1 MTTTIVIGE
10 QTKPVQLQKII
21 FERVLE
27 SDFACIKTNIKP
39 DSYAYIEL
47 ICLEYNGEKDLMFAY
62 DNPDDRGGGVLYI
75 GKWNDGIV

>member
-47 ICLEYNGEKDLMFAY
+47 ICLEYDGEKDLMFAY
-62 DNPDDRGGGVLYI
+62 DNPDDRGGGALYI